1 MNRVSYTDWIN
12 PEVFNKDCLFRV
24 VICASFN
31 GMPPRP
37 AMDPPP
43 LIISF
48 LGENNC
54 PVEVSISDACAT
66 DDDDDRSEIESS
78 WRSAVRLSDCRD
90 VKDVSDDDDFER
102 GGCMIVVV
110 CSDSPRLS
118 DLQSE
123 FIKSSDISSSKS
135 LSLLDAASLLY
146 NLGLRRDFVIESRT
160 CVEHSFMCT

>member
-1 MNRVSYTDWIN
+1 
-12 PEVFNKDCLFRV
+12 
-24 VICASFN
+24 
-31 GMPPRP
+31 
-37 AMDPPP
+37 
-43 LIISF
+43 
-48 LGENNC
+48 
-54 PVEVSISDACAT
+54 VEVSISDACAT